1 MSKSRGELR
10 VARIYDAPSAAD
22 GRRILVDRLWPRGV
36 SKAKAKLDD
45 WCKEVAPSDELRRW
59 YGHDPERFEE
69 FTARYREELAH
80 GEQAEALARIAE
92 EAASGTV
99 TLLTA
104 TKEPDLSQAAVLK
117 GAIEDPPRR
126 RARPGS
132 AAHEEEG
139 R

>member
-1 MSKSRGELR
+1 MSRLDGMSKSRGELR
-10 VARIYDAPSAAD
+10 VARIYDDPSPAD

-36 SKAKAKLDD
+36 SKEKAKLDD

-69 FTARYREELAH
+69 FSARYRAELAE
-80 GEQAEALARIAE
+80 GERAEALSRLAT
-92 EAASGTV
+92 EAQAGTV

-117 GAIEDPPRR
+117 SAIEDLR
-126 RARPGS
+126 RA
-132 AAHEEEG
+132 
-139 R
+139 

>member
-10 VARIYDAPSAAD
+10 VARIYDAPSAGD

-59 YGHDPERFEE
+59 YGHDPKRFEE

-80 GEQAEALARIAE
+80 GEQAEALARIAA
-92 EAASGTV
+92 EAADGTV

-117 GAIEDPPRR
+117 SVIDDE
-126 RARPGS
+126 
-132 AAHEEEG
+132 H
-139 R
+139 

>member
-1 MSKSRGELR
+1 MTKPGELR
-10 VARIYDAPSAAD
+10 VARIYDDPSAAD

-69 FTARYREELAH
+69 FSKRYRSELAD
-80 GEQAEALARIAE
+80 GEQAEALERIAKEAE
-92 EAASGTV
+92 EGTV

-104 TKEPDLSQAAVLK
+104 TKELDLSQAAVLK
-117 GAIEDPPRR
+117 GTIEERRGGSPPEPTSR
-126 RARPGS
+126 
-132 AAHEEEG
+132 
-139 R
+139 